1 VAQLIVRNLDDE
13 VKERLAERARRHG
26 RSMEQEVRT
35 ILRDAVAEDLKT
47 APPVGLGT
55 RLAAHFARH
64 GLEFELP
71 ELDDEE
77 AQAAFFDAPATR
89 P

>member
-47 APPVGLGT
+47 GT

-77 AQAAFFDAPATR
+77 AQPAFFDAPATR